1 MHHGLRSVALVAT
14 IAGLAAPPRT
24 HTSELRTRMA
34 QRPKRRQV
42 RRWRSSNPIQLT
54 EDLKEQ

>member
-24 HTSELRTRMA
+24 RTSERYVREWLNA
-34 QRPKRRQV
+34 QSAGGFVAGEAPIP
-42 RRWRSSNPIQLT
+42 SN
-54 EDLKEQ
+54 

>member
-24 HTSELRTRMA
+24 RTSELRTRMA
-34 QRPKRRQV
+34 QRPKAPAG
-42 RRWRSSNPIQLT
+42 SSLAKLQSHPIDG
-54 EDLKEQ
+54 DLKEQ